1 MGKNFGEY
9 LKKLRDERK
18 MSLYDVEREAK
29 ISNAYLS
36 QVERG
41 IRNVPSIKILSR
53 LAKTYGVSVDLLT
66 SKAFELDFLPKQSK
80 EAFDIPAPDINFICR
95 RYKKLSEENK
105 KLLKKFLN
113 ILQNEDNDK
122 K

>member
-1 MGKNFGEY
+1 MGKGFGEY

-18 MSLYDVEREAK
+18 MSLYVVEREAK

-41 IRNVPSIKILSR
+41 IRNVPSIKILTR
-53 LAKTYGVSVDLLT
+53 LAKAYGVSVDSLT

-80 EAFDIPAPDINFICR
+80 ETFNIPAPDVNFICR
-95 RYKKLSEENK
+95 GYEKLSEENRK
-105 KLLKKFLN
+105 MLKKFLN
-113 ILQNEDNDK
+113 TLQNEDNNK